1 MKKIQIKNFFCPEN
15 IGFFQDSMQLDS
27 GQELINLKVEIE
39 NLNIEASVRIYGD
52 VRVIFRDNIYKC
64 ASQMPDELLECYR
77 KRLDPE
83 ILATSNGKNYKI
95 PYYCNCNN
103 WLEESII
110 VYDKNGKIVD
120 DSFSEVIDF
129 IDNNTPEG
137 WKKMLLHDVKT
148 VMSQYP

>member
-1 MKKIQIKNFFCPEN
+1 
-15 IGFFQDSMQLDS
+15 
-27 GQELINLKVEIE
+27 
-39 NLNIEASVRIYGD
+39 
-52 VRVIFRDNIYKC
+52 
-64 ASQMPDELLECYR
+64 MPDELLECYR

-83 ILATSNGKNYKI
+83 ILATSNGKKYKI

-129 IDNNTPEG
+129 IDDNTPEG
-137 WKKMLLHDVKT
+137 WKKMLLNDVKT
-148 VMSQYP
+148 VMSKYP